1 MITKP
6 RNWENVRAFSERRK
20 LPVGAYV
27 CRIKQAVVKN
37 ESYGTQLCLLFDIE
51 DGEFAGYYGDDYAQ
65 NQNEGKKWKGVLRYF
80 IPTDDGSDRD
90 EWTKSRFK
98 GLITAIEESNRG
110 YTFDWDERSLK
121 GKIVGILF
129 RNEEWEYDG
138 KTGWTAKPFLAI
150 SADNVA
156 DGKFTIPKDKPL
168 KNKAVAPDFG
178 SSASAPAA
186 SDGFSAMPVYSDPD
200 LPF

>member
-6 RNWENVRAFSERRK
+6 KNWENVKAFSERRK

-27 CRIKQAVVKN
+27 CRIKQAVVKT
-37 ESYGTQLCLLFDIE
+37 ERYGTQLCLLFDIE
-51 DGEFAGYYGDDYAQ
+51 DGEFSGYYSDDFDR
-65 NQNEGKKWKGVLRYF
+65 NQNTDKKWKGVLRYF
-80 IPTDDGSDRD
+80 IPTDDGSEQD

-110 YTFDWDERSLK
+110 YIFDWDERSLK
-121 GKIVGILF
+121 GRVLGIVF

-138 KTGWTAKPFLAI
+138 KTGWTARPFLAI

-156 DGKFTIPKDKPL
+156 DGTFTIPKDKPL
-168 KNKAVAPDFG
+168 KNKSGAPTLGFP
-178 SSASAPAA
+178 APATPDN
-186 SDGFSAMPVYSDPD
+186 SGFSELPDYNDSD

>member
-6 RNWENVRAFSERRK
+6 KNWENVKAFAERRK

-27 CRIKQAVVKN
+27 CRIKQSVVKT

-51 DGEFAGYYGDDYAQ
+51 DGEFAGYYQDDFDH
-65 NQNEGKKWKGVLRYF
+65 NQNDDKKWKGVLRYF
-80 IPTDDGSDRD
+80 VPTDDGSERD

-110 YTFDWDERSLK
+110 YVFDWDERSLK
-121 GKIVGILF
+121 GRVLGIVF

-138 KTGWTAKPFLAI
+138 KTGWTARPFLAI
-150 SADNVA
+150 SADSVA
-156 DGKFTIPKDKPL
+156 DGTFTIPKDKPL
-168 KNKAVAPDFG
+168 KNKAAAPGFG
-178 SSASAPAA
+178 FPAPAA
-186 SDGFSAMPVYSDPD
+186 PASSGFAEMPDYNDSDV
-200 LPF
+200 PF